1 MQPFGENM
9 YFKVWLIS
17 DSLAPPKV
25 PRNSD
30 TLVERDTWL
39 LGGNLFSEV
48 GKAYFHAKHPLD
60 CNGEHLSHCPPGQ
73 PSEPT
78 GQTRQCR
85 WQNTAELA
93 ILVLD
98 SSVSDSV
105 GVGWSLQI
113 CILAKFPSDIDVNG
127 PGTAL

>member
-1 MQPFGENM
+1 MQSILLTAM
-9 YFKVWLIS
+9 VSIS
-17 DSLAPPKV
+17 ATAPQGSPLS
-25 PRNSD
+25 P
-30 TLVERDTWL
+30 
-39 LGGNLFSEV
+39 LGRLG
-48 GKAYFHAKHPLD
+48 
-60 CNGEHLSHCPPGQ
+60 
-73 PSEPT
+73 
-78 GQTRQCR
+78 QCR

-93 ILVLD
+93 IPVLD